1 MGLIERK
8 TAARLGQQT
17 VAILDAGGYDGPAG
31 RVELDLASAVA
42 GVRSYP
48 PSVAVGLPT
57 GERNADTV
65 FEVINETTL
74 QAGRR
79 LAASC
84 PPSELLLLN
93 FASAKNPGGGFLGGA
108 RAQEESLARSSGLFA
123 TLDGHPMYEHHR
135 AQRDPI
141 YTDWMLTS
149 PAVPFF
155 RTDEGALLDR
165 PWTAGVL
172 TAPAVNAKVV
182 LGRDPSRTAE
192 VGAIMARRIERVLA
206 IAATEGYR
214 SLVLGA
220 WGCGAFG
227 NDPAVIAPLFGAA
240 LHGLFAGM
248 FDRVV
253 FAVLDWTKDLRII
266 GPFEATFAGDSA
278 STERE

>member
-8 TAARLGQQT
+8 TAARLGRET
-17 VAILDAGGYDGPAG
+17 VAILDAGGYEGPAG
-31 RVELDLASAVA
+31 RVELADALASAMA
-42 GVRSYP
+42 GVRAYP
-48 PSVAVGLPT
+48 PSRSVVRPT
-57 GERNADTV
+57 PEAGRATT
-65 FEVINETTL
+65 FEVENETTL

-79 LAASC
+79 LADASSS
-84 PPSELLLLN
+84 PHELLLLN

-108 RAQEESLARSSGLFA
+108 RAQEEPLARSSGLFA
-123 TLDGHPMYEHHR
+123 TLDGQPMYDHHR

-141 YTDWMLTS
+141 YTDWMLVS

-165 PWTAGVL
+165 PWAAGVL

-182 LGRDPSRTAE
+182 LARDPSRAAE
-192 VGAIMARRIERVLA
+192 VATIMARRIERVLA
-206 IAATEGYR
+206 IAAAERYR
-214 SLVLGA
+214 TLVLGA

-240 LHGLFAGM
+240 LHGPFAGV

-253 FAVLDWTKDLRII
+253 FAVLDWTKDHRII
-266 GPFEATFAGDSA
+266 GPFRAAISTHAA
-278 STERE
+278 S